1 MHMHQ
6 TWLALALSACL
17 TEPRSVTSAHRT
29 AHLVF
34 CALQSVASS
43 EEQAQ
48 RKKYKAMDHMPA
60 GASTSVYASI
70 FTSSSAP
77 VKETYGAR
85 SIGARFI

>member
-1 MHMHQ
+1 MHVHY
-6 TWLALALSACL
+6 TWLALALSAGPI
-17 TEPRSVTSAHRT
+17 EPRSVTSVHRT
-29 AHLVF
+29 AHPLS
-34 CALQSVASS
+34 CAFQSLASS

>member
-1 MHMHQ
+1 MQ
-6 TWLALALSACL
+6 RSAQLLPC
-17 TEPRSVTSAHRT
+17 S
-29 AHLVF
+29 
-34 CALQSVASS
+34 LQSVASS

>member
-1 MHMHQ
+1 MQQ
-6 TWLALALSACL
+6 TDYPL
-17 TEPRSVTSAHRT
+17 P
-29 AHLVF
+29 

-48 RKKYKAMDHMPA
+48 RKRYKAMDHMPA